1 MISHDHYTEAR
12 APLVGASDRRLQL
25 SPTMASRAATSR
37 RPDAIRQHHPHRHRR
52 RLRRPGRRAAS
63 SDAKAYYEDGARTL
77 QPAQWELCTI
87 VQQCPVPKYGLA
99 LGSFA
104 PVMRTH
110 FFGALALALSDE
122 SYKRILVQELSN
134 LLLGEMQT
142 WAVSCAGGCAEL
154 KDADGLLPSHLLQGE
169 ELPVTTLDVS
179 KAECSKMA

>member
-1 MISHDHYTEAR
+1 MHTEITSTPHIR
-12 APLVGASDRRLQL
+12 KVGNRITSQ
-25 SPTMASRAATSR
+25 AAE
-37 RPDAIRQHHPHRHRR
+37 P
-52 RLRRPGRRAAS
+52 AS
-63 SDAKAYYEDGARTL
+63 S
-77 QPAQWELCTI
+77 QS
-87 VQQCPVPKYGLA
+87 
-99 LGSFA
+99 SFA

-142 WAVSCAGGCAEL
+142 WAVSCAGACAEL

>member
-1 MISHDHYTEAR
+1 MILR
-12 APLVGASDRRLQL
+12 ALIIG
-25 SPTMASRAATSR
+25 TAAG
-37 RPDAIRQHHPHRHRR
+37 
-52 RLRRPGRRAAS
+52 L
-63 SDAKAYYEDGARTL
+63 
-77 QPAQWELCTI
+77 
-87 VQQCPVPKYGLA
+87 GLA
-99 LGSFA
+99 GCATIDELGSFA

-142 WAVSCAGGCAEL
+142 WAVSCAGACAEL